1 VNKGEI
7 EDYIM
12 KNLVVVES
20 PTKGRTLA
28 KYLGSQYQVEAS
40 MGHVRDLPKSDIG
53 VDVDHNFEPHYI
65 IPRDKSKRINQLK
78 KVMASAKTIWLATD
92 PDREGEAI
100 SWHLSELLHNSEG
113 KRKNL
118 QAKKIEQ
125 EIKRVVFHEITEEA
139 IKEAFQ
145 NPRRIDLRLVD
156 AQQARRV
163 LDRLVGYNLSP
174 ILWKKVKSGL
184 SAGRVQSVALKL
196 IVEREKGIGSF
207 NSQEYWSVEA
217 QLETASQNKEARFT
231 ADLVQLKGK
240 RLEIKNKSEAEGHV
254 RVLEKALYNIAEIS
268 KKEVKR
274 YPSPPFTTSTLQQTA
289 SNKLGFT
296 SKKTMMLAQNLY
308 ENGLITYMRTD
319 SVNLAPIAIS
329 VARQVIKAEYGDKYL
344 PTGARVFK
352 TKSKSAQEAHEAI
365 RPTDAT
371 IKSLE
376 SQIMEGM
383 TRDHLRLY
391 DLIWKRMVS
400 SQMSEAVLEVTTVNV
415 SAKSESIE
423 YLLRATGSVVKFD
436 GWLKVYGQ
444 NDQDED
450 QQEEKTLPNL
460 DANQQLKL
468 IELIP
473 SQHFTEPPARYTEA
487 SLIKKL
493 EELGI
498 GRPSTYAPTLSTIQE
513 RYYVERVDRKFVP
526 TDLGMSVADF
536 LGEHFPDIVD
546 YSFTAEM
553 EEKLDEVAKGERK
566 WQPMMEEFYKPFVKQ
581 VNETLE
587 TASRVKLEIVTV
599 DELCPECNKQLI
611 VKFGKFGKFLACS
624 GFPDCKFTKAF
635 EERVGV
641 KCSKCDGEVIVKRT
655 KKGRPFYGCSNY
667 PKCDFASWDKPKPD
681 LVISN

>member
-1 VNKGEI
+1 MNKGEI

-423 YLLRATGSVVKFD
+423 
-436 GWLKVYGQ
+436 
-444 NDQDED
+444 
-450 QQEEKTLPNL
+450 
-460 DANQQLKL
+460 
-468 IELIP
+468 
-473 SQHFTEPPARYTEA
+473 
-487 SLIKKL
+487 
-493 EELGI
+493 
-498 GRPSTYAPTLSTIQE
+498 
-513 RYYVERVDRKFVP
+513 
-526 TDLGMSVADF
+526 
-536 LGEHFPDIVD
+536 
-546 YSFTAEM
+546 
-553 EEKLDEVAKGERK
+553 
-566 WQPMMEEFYKPFVKQ
+566 
-581 VNETLE
+581 
-587 TASRVKLEIVTV
+587 
-599 DELCPECNKQLI
+599 
-611 VKFGKFGKFLACS
+611 
-624 GFPDCKFTKAF
+624 
-635 EERVGV
+635 
-641 KCSKCDGEVIVKRT
+641 
-655 KKGRPFYGCSNY
+655 
-667 PKCDFASWDKPKPD
+667 
-681 LVISN
+681 

>member
-1 VNKGEI
+1 MI
-7 EDYIM
+7 
-12 KNLVVVES
+12 KNLVIVES
-20 PTKGRTLA
+20 PTKASTLSQ
-28 KYLGSQYQVEAS
+28 YLGADYRIVAS
-40 MGHVRDLPKSDIG
+40 MGHMRDLPRGEFG
-53 VDVDHNFEPHYI
+53 VDTEKNFEQKYV
-65 IPRDKSKRINQLK
+65 IPKEKIKSVNALVKEADTAENLW
-78 KVMASAKTIWLATD
+78 MATD

-100 SWHLSELLHNSEG
+100 AWNIVKVIEEKG
-113 KRKNL
+113 KIKN
-118 QAKKIEQ
+118 KKYQ
-125 EIKRVVFHEITEEA
+125 RVAFHEITEEA

-513 RYYVERVDRKFVP
+513 RYY
-526 TDLGMSVADF
+526 
-536 LGEHFPDIVD
+536 
-546 YSFTAEM
+546 
-553 EEKLDEVAKGERK
+553 
-566 WQPMMEEFYKPFVKQ
+566 
-581 VNETLE
+581 
-587 TASRVKLEIVTV
+587 
-599 DELCPECNKQLI
+599 
-611 VKFGKFGKFLACS
+611 
-624 GFPDCKFTKAF
+624 
-635 EERVGV
+635 
-641 KCSKCDGEVIVKRT
+641 
-655 KKGRPFYGCSNY
+655 
-667 PKCDFASWDKPKPD
+667 
-681 LVISN
+681 